1 MTDIDAP
8 IHPTAGRLRP
18 IGVGDADLTSG
29 PWAKWQQDNAAI
41 TFPHA
46 RAWLERDGA
55 VDNFRRLLPDHGV
68 DSPRQG
74 MWFSDS
80 DVYKV
85 LEGAAWE
92 MARVG
97 ASSDPVMRTVV
108 DDLISLIGSVQE
120 EDGYIN
126 TNVQAGLARRWT
138 NLQSSHEMYC
148 IGHLIQAAV
157 AHYRASGSDDLLSV
171 ATRAADRLVAD
182 FGQRRRRESDGHQ
195 QIEMAMVELYR
206 VTGTT
211 AYLDL
216 AKQFIDD
223 RGSDVFTP
231 TPAWPVD
238 RVYLQDDVPLR
249 DRDRIA
255 GHAVRA
261 LYYLS
266 GATDV
271 AVETDDSELLDAV
284 RRIADDIARTQMYV
298 TGALGSRAHQEELGD
313 AHELPQDLGYGETCA
328 TIGHIGLSWR
338 LLLATGEQKYAD
350 VIERGLYNLLAAS
363 TSADRRGFFYSNP
376 GHRRRA
382 LPAAPVDGK
391 PGRADAPGTRP
402 AWFWCA
408 CCPPNILRTI
418 ASLGAYA
425 LTSDDDGVQLHQ
437 FFPGRY
443 RAQTKAGRITV
454 DVETIYPADGRVTVI
469 VRDCPDDVWRLSI
482 RRPGWAEHVHVAVVD
497 EAEAALQDAHIDTD
511 GVISVRREWK
521 PGDRVHID
529 IPVTPRWTVGHPA
542 ADAVRGTVV
551 LERGP
556 VVYALESHDQE
567 AGVDLETVEV
577 DTSST
582 VRETPVEIAGERTLA
597 LAVDGR
603 VIDDSLWVES
613 GWVPLAAVSGEGV
626 ASTATMLTFIPYA
639 LWANRGPSQMRVHV
653 PRASRH

>member
-1 MTDIDAP
+1 MTDSGAP
-8 IHPTAGRLRP
+8 VRPTRGRLRP
-18 IGVGDADLTSG
+18 IAVADAELTTG
-29 PWAKWQQDNAAI
+29 TWARWQDDNAAL

-68 DSPRQG
+68 DVPRQG

-92 MARVG
+92 MARPG
-97 ASSDPVMRTVV
+97 AEHDPVLHSVV
-108 DDLISLIGSVQE
+108 EDFIALIGSVQD
-120 EDGYIN
+120 EDGYVN
-126 TNVQAGLARRWT
+126 TYVQAGLAKRWA

-148 IGHLIQAAV
+148 LGHLIQAAV
-157 AHYRASGSDDLLSV
+157 AHHRATGRDELLAIAV
-171 ATRAADRLVAD
+171 RAADRLVSD
-182 FGQRRRRESDGHQ
+182 FGHRRRRESDGHE
-195 QIEMAMVELYR
+195 QIEMALVELYR
-206 VTGTT
+206 VTGTG

-223 RGSDVFTP
+223 RGSDVFTA
-231 TPAWPVD
+231 TPEWPVD

-249 DRDRIA
+249 SRERIA

-261 LYYLS
+261 VYYLS
-266 GATDV
+266 GAADV
-271 AVETDDSELLDAV
+271 AVETDDEDLLDAV
-284 RRIADDIARTQMYV
+284 RRITDEMTRTQLYV

-338 LLLATGEQKYAD
+338 LLLATGDERYAD
-350 VIERGLYNLLAAS
+350 LIERGLFNLFAAS
-363 TSADRRGFFYSNP
+363 TALDRQGFFYSNP

-408 CCPPNILRTI
+408 CCPPNILRTV

-425 LTSDDDGVQLHQ
+425 LTHDADGVQLHQ
-437 FFPGRY
+437 FLPGRY
-443 RAQTKAGRITV
+443 RAQTELGPIVISVHT
-454 DVETIYPADGRVTVI
+454 DYPADGRIRI
-469 VRDCPDDVWRLSI
+469 VVEESPDRPWSLSI
-482 RRPGWAEHVHVAVVD
+482 RHPSWAADVSVDVLRADSASASAPAVT
-497 EAEAALQDAHIDTD
+497 DAGD
-511 GVISVRREWK
+511 VITVTQVWSA
-521 PGDRVHID
+521 GDRVELD
-529 IPVTPRWTVGHPA
+529 IPMTPRWTVGHPA
-542 ADAVRGTVV
+542 ADAVRGTVA

-556 VVYALESHDQE
+556 VVYALESRDQE
-567 AGVDLETVEV
+567 PGVDLEAVAV
-577 DTSST
+577 DTSSRLEE
-582 VRETPVEIAGERTLA
+582 VPFEVAGESTIAIRATGR
-597 LAVDGR
+597 AVDLTPWR
-603 VIDDSLWVES
+603 ES
-613 GWVPLAAVSGEGV
+613 GWAALDAVSGEAG
-626 ASTATMLTFIPYA
+626 SGRPTTLTFIPYA

-653 PRASRH
+653 PRD